1 MTPIARGGLVA
12 VPLVAL
18 FAALATAATDFR
30 DIPYLQ
36 ARVGQVLESA
46 PNGTEVEWFNEATG
60 NAGVVRVLKTYYE
73 TPDRPCRD
81 YQRTTRRPGRPDAVV
96 AGTGCREPSGHWRLK
111 EAEAVEPAPSGGWL
125 PPEPETSAAPGPP
138 QPLLEPPAPKPP
150 VPEAAKR
157 PAPAAEIPA
166 EENPAEENPAEEF
179 PIVMPTPSE

>member
-1 MTPIARGGLVA
+1 MTPIARAGLAA

-18 FAALATAATDFR
+18 FAALAAAATDFR

-36 ARVGQVLESA
+36 ARVGQILETA
-46 PNGTEVEWFNEATG
+46 PTGSEAEWFNEVTG

-81 YQRTTRRPGRPDAVV
+81 YQRTTRRPGQPDAVV
-96 AGTGCREPSGHWRLK
+96 DGTGCREPSGHWRLK
-111 EAEAVEPAPSGGWL
+111 EAEPVKPAEPASAGGWA
-125 PPEPETSAAPGPP
+125 PPEPESSAAVGPP

-150 VPEAAKR
+150 APEAAKK
-157 PAPAAEIPA
+157 PAKKIS
-166 EENPAEENPAEEF
+166 AEEF